1 MITLHYWFRMPP
13 GGGGRRKP
21 FRGEAQK
28 LDRDKICNRV
38 AEVLKVLGHPV
49 RLQIVQTLLTRESC
63 VKNLWSCLELSQAT
77 VSQHLS
83 VLKGKG
89 IVDSSREGVS
99 MRYWVCDDI
108 SKLLIGTLMNHFG
121 MDCCEA
127 ALQAEAEGDTEEDQ
141 DAVI

>member
-1 MITLHYWFRMPP
+1 M
-13 GGGGRRKP
+13 
-21 FRGEAQK
+21 E
-28 LDRDKICNRV
+28 RDQLCCRI

-49 RLQIVQTLLTRESC
+49 RLQIVQTLLTKESC

-89 IVDSSREGVS
+89 IVDSAREGVA
-99 MRYWVCDDI
+99 MRYWVSDDI
-108 SKLLIGTLMNHFG
+108 SKLLIGTLMDHFG
-121 MDCCEA
+121 MDCQETA
-127 ALQAEAEGDTEEDQ
+127 ADACKEVEP

>member
-1 MITLHYWFRMPP
+1 M
-13 GGGGRRKP
+13 
-21 FRGEAQK
+21 E
-28 LDRDKICNRV
+28 RDQICCRV

-49 RLQIVQTLLTRESC
+49 RLQIVQTLLTQESC

-89 IVDSSREGVS
+89 IVDSAREGVA
-99 MRYWVCDDI
+99 MRYWVSDDI
-108 SKLLIGTLMNHFG
+108 SKLLIGTLMDHFG
-121 MDCCEA
+121 MDCREA
-127 ALQAEAEGDTEEDQ
+127 AAGSCKEVDQ

>member
-1 MITLHYWFRMPP
+1 M
-13 GGGGRRKP
+13 
-21 FRGEAQK
+21 
-28 LDRDKICNRV
+28 DRDQICCRV

-49 RLQIVQTLLTRESC
+49 RLQIVQTLLTKESC

-89 IVDSSREGVS
+89 IVDSVREGVA

-108 SKLLIGTLMNHFG
+108 SKLLIGTLMDHYG
-121 MDCCEA
+121 MDCN
-127 ALQAEAEGDTEEDQ
+127 
-141 DAVI
+141 DATVGSCKEVE

>member
-1 MITLHYWFRMPP
+1 MEKDQF
-13 GGGGRRKP
+13 
-21 FRGEAQK
+21 
-28 LDRDKICNRV
+28 CCRV

-89 IVDSSREGVS
+89 IVDSAREGVA
-99 MRYWVCDDI
+99 MRYWVSDDI
-108 SKLLIGTLMNHFG
+108 SKLLIGTLMEHFS
-121 MDCCEA
+121 MDCA
-127 ALQAEAEGDTEEDQ
+127 AAAGSFEE
-141 DAVI
+141 VE

>member
-1 MITLHYWFRMPP
+1 M
-13 GGGGRRKP
+13 
-21 FRGEAQK
+21 
-28 LDRDKICNRV
+28 DRDQVCCRV

-49 RLQIVQTLLTRESC
+49 RLQIVQTLLTKESC

-89 IVDSSREGVS
+89 VVDSAREGVA

-108 SKLLIGTLMNHFG
+108 SKLLIGTLMDHFG
-121 MDCCEA
+121 VDCS
-127 ALQAEAEGDTEEDQ
+127 EAETDPCREAE
-141 DAVI
+141 